1 MLDRFKQLFFWIL
14 IINAFVCWFIP
25 FVWVIILGLVSQVIV
40 RHFNHTFSETMLV
53 WAFLPFDFLM
63 NKLGD
68 FFIVSILGISIL
80 IVLGVTG
87 WFGYDNLG
95 MDEGG
100 D

>member
-25 FVWVIILGLVSQVIV
+25 FVWGLVLGLLSQVIV
-40 RHFNHTFSETMLV
+40 RHFSHTFSKTMLV
-53 WAFLPFDFLM
+53 WASKPNDFLM
-63 NKLGD
+63 EQLGE
-68 FFIVSILGISIL
+68 FFIVSILGVSLL
-80 IVLGVTG
+80 IFLGVTG
-87 WFGYDNLG
+87 WLGYDNLG